1 MARSSWLVLVG
12 AVCWGGCVGAP
23 GAPAAAAG
31 DQASAAESIARAT
44 ALPLRT
50 VAPTVPGTLV
60 FHSDLEGRNKLF
72 TIDLATREIRRLTQG
87 SDHRDE
93 QGVWS
98 PDGLTLAF
106 VTTRFDHRTY
116 DLAVLDVEHSV
127 VRVTS
132 SLEMEQDPAWAADG
146 RSVFLT
152 SDRDGTQAVYRVWL
166 GSGRAERV
174 SSPPNRGLMPS
185 VSPDGTRLAYT
196 AGTTEGLRLVVHD
209 LRSGITSPVSS
220 PGGAIADAR
229 WSPDGRRLAYSR
241 FQSTGASIEV
251 LTLDTGVAE
260 LYGVEGLASLR
271 EPCWSPDGQYLAAS
285 GRGSAE
291 DWDLFLIHPAAGE
304 AFRLTSGSGND
315 RSPSWRPR

>member
-1 MARSSWLVLVG
+1 VRSSWLVLVG
-12 AVCWGGCVGAP
+12 AVCWGGCAAP
-23 GAPAAAAG
+23 GSPDTAAG
-31 DQASAAESIARAT
+31 VQTSALESAARLT

-50 VAPTVPGTLV
+50 VAPAVTGVLV
-60 FHSDLEGRNKLF
+60 FHSDLEGRDKLF
-72 TIDLATREIRRLTQG
+72 TIDLATREVRRLTQG

-116 DLAVLDVEHSV
+116 ELALMDARHSV
-127 VRVTS
+127 ARVTS
-132 SLEMEQDPAWAADG
+132 SIAMEQDPAWAADG

-166 GSGRAERV
+166 GSGQADRV

-185 VSPDGTRLAYT
+185 ASPDGTRLAYT

-209 LRSGITSPVSS
+209 LRSGFTSAVSP

-241 FQSTGASIEV
+241 FQPNGASIEV

-260 LYGVEGLASLR
+260 VYGVEGLASLR
-271 EPCWSPDGQYLAAS
+271 QPCWSPDGQYLAAS
-285 GRGSAE
+285 GRGGAV
-291 DWDLFLIHPAAGE
+291 DWDLFLIHPEAGE